1 MAELPPVLDNK
12 IGPYSVGVWALLI
25 GGGAGLGLILRRRYN
40 ASSSSGDGT
49 LPAISDETGA
59 AVVPRASSGGANY
72 VQSGVNAASSQAA
85 TPANNSEWAN
95 AAIRYLVGKGVNA
108 AQAQAAVTRFVNGY
122 GVTNVEAGYVADAIA
137 AQGPPPEQVDPIT
150 IAPTEPPAG
159 TPGPTFTAPTV
170 VTPRSVSL
178 GSLVSPD
185 GDTVFHTDGR
195 SIEWVQNGNVSRALW
210 KSGARVKS
218 VVGDGPDAFPEP
230 LQMSVAEIRSLPLVG
245 PPPPG
250 WPAW

>member
-40 ASSSSGDGT
+40 ATASSGDGT
-49 LPAISDETGA
+49 MPELSDETGA
-59 AVVPRASSGGANY
+59 AIVPRASSGGATY
-72 VQSGVNAASSQAA
+72 TQSNAASTVTAQ
-85 TPANNSEWAN
+85 PANNSEWAN

-122 GVTNVEAGYVADAIA
+122 GVTSAEAGYVSDAIA

-150 IAPTEPPAG
+150 IAPVEPPAG
-159 TPGPTFTAPTV
+159 TPPGFTAPTV
-170 VTPRSVSL
+170 VTPTSVAL

-185 GDTVFHTDGR
+185 GDTIFHTDGR

-210 KSGARVKS
+210 KSGARIKS
-218 VVGDGPDAFPEP
+218 VVENNGDPFPEP
-230 LQMSVAEIRSLPLVG
+230 LQMSVAEIRSLHLVG